1 MNKTVNM
8 NLGGFFFHIDEDAY
22 QKLNRYFDAIKKSLS
37 SDGREE
43 IMNDIESRVS
53 ELFSEKLTGT
63 KQVISLKEV
72 DDVIA
77 VMGQPEDYKIEDEA
91 PRHPNYNYAS
101 SGSRKLYRDK
111 ENGIIGGVLAGLGY
125 YFGIDKVWLR
135 LIMLVL
141 LLSFGTG
148 FLLYII
154 LWIVMPEA
162 VTTTEKLEM
171 QGEPINISNIEKK
184 VKEEF
189 ENLSEKFKNADVNFK
204 DGMDTVS
211 EKVKIFSNDFSDK
224 MKSNSSRVGS
234 NLGDVIISIL
244 GIFAKFLGA
253 LIVMVA
259 SISLL
264 GFFVASIVMLF
275 SSTMP
280 DSFALNYISTPIG
293 LETPLWIQGILFL
306 LVFGIPFF
314 FLLILGLKLLVTNL
328 KSIGSIAKYSLLSL
342 WIIALAILIVLGI
355 KEATQ
360 LAFDGKVVQ
369 KQSINISPT
378 DTLFVKFKNN
388 DFYSKDIDNHD
399 DFRLMQDEHGKE
411 IVYSNN
417 VSIEIMPT
425 DEKLPYLQIE
435 KLANGKTPDEAQ
447 KRAEKIIY
455 NLKIEGNKLILDN
468 YLLHNVKNRFR
479 DQRVALF
486 LYLPKG
492 TYLKPDSSLRRYEE
506 TNGDYFS
513 WNPESKNDVY
523 KVEDNK
529 VKCTN
534 CPANEN
540 EESDYE
546 QDDDTNIRTPNVT
559 INEDGI
565 SIKNDTTISSA
576 KDFKELKINKDGI
589 IIKTK

>member
-53 ELFSEKLTGT
+53 ELFSEKLTGA

-91 PRHPNYNYAS
+91 PRQPNYNYAS

-204 DGMDTVS
+204 DGMGTVS

-342 WIIALAILIVLGI
+342 WIIALAILIALGI

-388 DFYSKDIDNHD
+388 DFYSKDVDNHD

-559 INEDGI
+559 INEDVI

>member
-1 MNKTVNM
+1 
-8 NLGGFFFHIDEDAY
+8 
-22 QKLNRYFDAIKKSLS
+22 
-37 SDGREE
+37 
-43 IMNDIESRVS
+43 
-53 ELFSEKLTGT
+53 
-63 KQVISLKEV
+63 
-72 DDVIA
+72 
-77 VMGQPEDYKIEDEA
+77 
-91 PRHPNYNYAS
+91 
-101 SGSRKLYRDK
+101 
-111 ENGIIGGVLAGLGY
+111 
-125 YFGIDKVWLR
+125 
-135 LIMLVL
+135 
-141 LLSFGTG
+141 
-148 FLLYII
+148 
-154 LWIVMPEA
+154 
-162 VTTTEKLEM
+162 
-171 QGEPINISNIEKK
+171 
-184 VKEEF
+184 
-189 ENLSEKFKNADVNFK
+189 
-204 DGMDTVS
+204 MDTVS

-253 LIVMVA
+253 FIVMVA

-293 LETPLWIQGILFL
+293 LEIPLWIQGILFL

>member
-53 ELFSEKLTGT
+53 ELFSEKLTGA

-72 DDVIA
+72 DGVIA

-91 PRHPNYNYAS
+91 PRQPNYNYAS

>member
-91 PRHPNYNYAS
+91 PRQPNYNYAS

-388 DFYSKDIDNHD
+388 DFYSKDVDNHD

>member
-53 ELFSEKLTGT
+53 ELFSEKLTGA

-91 PRHPNYNYAS
+91 PRQPNYNYAS

-388 DFYSKDIDNHD
+388 DFYSKDVDNHD

>member
-53 ELFSEKLTGT
+53 ELFSEKLTGA

-91 PRHPNYNYAS
+91 PRQPNYNYAS

-253 LIVMVA
+253 IIVMVA

-388 DFYSKDIDNHD
+388 DFYSKDVDNHD

>member
-72 DDVIA
+72 DGVIA

-91 PRHPNYNYAS
+91 PRQPNYNYAS

>member
-91 PRHPNYNYAS
+91 PRQPNYNYAS

-388 DFYSKDIDNHD
+388 DFYSKDVDNHD

-576 KDFKELKINKDGI
+576 KDFKELKIKVMF
-589 IIKTK
+589 

>member
-91 PRHPNYNYAS
+91 PRQPNYNYAS

-253 LIVMVA
+253 IIVMVA

-342 WIIALAILIVLGI
+342 WIIALAILIALGI

>member
-91 PRHPNYNYAS
+91 PRQPNYNYAS

-468 YLLHNVKNRFR
+468 YLLHKVKNRFR

>member
-53 ELFSEKLTGT
+53 ELFSEKLTGA

-91 PRHPNYNYAS
+91 PRQPNYNYAS

-342 WIIALAILIVLGI
+342 WIIALAILIALGI

-388 DFYSKDIDNHD
+388 DFYSKDVDNHD

>member
-53 ELFSEKLTGT
+53 ELFSEKLTGA

-72 DDVIA
+72 DGVIA

-91 PRHPNYNYAS
+91 PRQPNYNYAS

-411 IVYSNN
+411 IVY
-417 VSIEIMPT
+417 
-425 DEKLPYLQIE
+425 
-435 KLANGKTPDEAQ
+435 
-447 KRAEKIIY
+447 
-455 NLKIEGNKLILDN
+455 
-468 YLLHNVKNRFR
+468 
-479 DQRVALF
+479 
-486 LYLPKG
+486 
-492 TYLKPDSSLRRYEE
+492 
-506 TNGDYFS
+506 
-513 WNPESKNDVY
+513 
-523 KVEDNK
+523 
-529 VKCTN
+529 
-534 CPANEN
+534 
-540 EESDYE
+540 
-546 QDDDTNIRTPNVT
+546 
-559 INEDGI
+559 
-565 SIKNDTTISSA
+565 
-576 KDFKELKINKDGI
+576 
-589 IIKTK
+589 

>member
-91 PRHPNYNYAS
+91 PRQPNYNYAS

-388 DFYSKDIDNHD
+388 DFYSKDVDNHD

-546 QDDDTNIRTPNVT
+546 QDDDTNIRKPNVT

>member
-91 PRHPNYNYAS
+91 PRQPNYNYAS

>member
-53 ELFSEKLTGT
+53 ELFSEKLTGA

-91 PRHPNYNYAS
+91 PRQPNYNYAS

-253 LIVMVA
+253 FIVMVA

-293 LETPLWIQGILFL
+293 LEIPLWIQGILFL

-388 DFYSKDIDNHD
+388 DFYSKDVDNHD

>member
-22 QKLNRYFDAIKKSLS
+22 QKLNSYFDAIKKSLS

-91 PRHPNYNYAS
+91 PRQPNYNYAS

-342 WIIALAILIVLGI
+342 WIIALAILIALGI

>member
-91 PRHPNYNYAS
+91 PRQPNYNYAS

-253 LIVMVA
+253 IIVMVA

>member
-53 ELFSEKLTGT
+53 ELFSEKLTGA

-77 VMGQPEDYKIEDEA
+77 VMGQPEDYKIEVEA
-91 PRHPNYNYAS
+91 PRQPNYNYAS

-253 LIVMVA
+253 FIVMVA

-293 LETPLWIQGILFL
+293 LEIPLWIQGILFL

>member
-91 PRHPNYNYAS
+91 PRQPNYNYAS

-342 WIIALAILIVLGI
+342 WIIALAILIALGI

>member
-53 ELFSEKLTGT
+53 ELFSEKLTGA

-91 PRHPNYNYAS
+91 PRQPNYNYAS

-399 DFRLMQDEHGKE
+399 YFRLMQDEHGKE

-546 QDDDTNIRTPNVT
+546 QDDDTNIRKPNVT

>member
-91 PRHPNYNYAS
+91 PRQPNYNYAS

-253 LIVMVA
+253 IIVMVA

-388 DFYSKDIDNHD
+388 DFYSKDVDNHD

>member
-53 ELFSEKLTGT
+53 ELFSEKLTGA

-91 PRHPNYNYAS
+91 PRQPNYNYAS

-253 LIVMVA
+253 FIVMVA

-293 LETPLWIQGILFL
+293 LEIPLWIQGILFL

>member
-53 ELFSEKLTGT
+53 ELFSEKLTGA

-91 PRHPNYNYAS
+91 PRQPNYNYAS

>member
-53 ELFSEKLTGT
+53 ELFSEKLTGA

-91 PRHPNYNYAS
+91 PRQPNYNYAS

-293 LETPLWIQGILFL
+293 LETPLWIQGVLFL

>member
-53 ELFSEKLTGT
+53 ELFSEKLTGA

-91 PRHPNYNYAS
+91 PRQPNYNYAS

-204 DGMDTVS
+204 DGMGTVS

-342 WIIALAILIVLGI
+342 WIIALAILIALGI

>member
-91 PRHPNYNYAS
+91 PRQPNYNYAS

-546 QDDDTNIRTPNVT
+546 QDDDTNIRKPNVT

>member
-53 ELFSEKLTGT
+53 ELFSEKLTGA

-91 PRHPNYNYAS
+91 PRQPNYNYAS

-342 WIIALAILIVLGI
+342 WIIALAILIALGI

>member
-1 MNKTVNM
+1 
-8 NLGGFFFHIDEDAY
+8 
-22 QKLNRYFDAIKKSLS
+22 
-37 SDGREE
+37 
-43 IMNDIESRVS
+43 
-53 ELFSEKLTGT
+53 
-63 KQVISLKEV
+63 
-72 DDVIA
+72 
-77 VMGQPEDYKIEDEA
+77 
-91 PRHPNYNYAS
+91 
-101 SGSRKLYRDK
+101 
-111 ENGIIGGVLAGLGY
+111 
-125 YFGIDKVWLR
+125 
-135 LIMLVL
+135 
-141 LLSFGTG
+141 
-148 FLLYII
+148 
-154 LWIVMPEA
+154 
-162 VTTTEKLEM
+162 
-171 QGEPINISNIEKK
+171 
-184 VKEEF
+184 
-189 ENLSEKFKNADVNFK
+189 
-204 DGMDTVS
+204 
-211 EKVKIFSNDFSDK
+211 
-224 MKSNSSRVGS
+224 
-234 NLGDVIISIL
+234 
-244 GIFAKFLGA
+244 
-253 LIVMVA
+253 
-259 SISLL
+259 
-264 GFFVASIVMLF
+264 
-275 SSTMP
+275 MP

-342 WIIALAILIVLGI
+342 WIIALAILIALGI

-546 QDDDTNIRTPNVT
+546 QDDDTNIRKPNVT

>member
-91 PRHPNYNYAS
+91 PRQPNYNYAS

-189 ENLSEKFKNADVNFK
+189 ENLSEKFKNGDVNFK

-342 WIIALAILIVLGI
+342 WIIALAILIALGI

>member
-91 PRHPNYNYAS
+91 PRQPNYNYAS

-523 KVEDNK
+523 KVQDNK

>member
-91 PRHPNYNYAS
+91 PRQPNYNYAS

-388 DFYSKDIDNHD
+388 DFYSKDVDNHD

-576 KDFKELKINKDGI
+576 KDFKELK
-589 IIKTK
+589 